1 MNTERLAKLQE
12 YLQNDPTDPFLVYA
26 IAQEYDRGGEVA
38 EAESWYNRLL
48 QEHPG
53 YVATFYH
60 FGKLL
65 ERTGREDAAIQMYE
79 TGIEVAM
86 KAGDRHAAGELREA
100 LEGLKPF

>member
-1 MNTERLAKLQE
+1 MNNERLAKLQE

-26 IAQEYDRGGEVA
+26 IAQEYDRGGEET
-38 EAESWYNRLL
+38 EAENWYNRLL

-53 YVATFYH
+53 YVATYYH

-65 ERTGREDAAIQMYE
+65 ERTGREADAKQMYE
-79 TGIEVAM
+79 AGIEVAI

-100 LEGLKPF
+100 LSSDD

>member
-12 YLQNDPTDPFLVYA
+12 YLQNDPSDPFLVYA
-26 IAQEYDRGGEVA
+26 IAQEYDRGGEEKDA
-38 EAESWYNRLL
+38 ENWYNRLL
-48 QEHPG
+48 EEHPG
-53 YVATFYH
+53 YVATYYH

-65 ERTGREDAAIQMYE
+65 ERTGKTAEAIQMYE

-100 LEGLKPF
+100 LQAHD